1 MITSVKQA
9 QKIADEFNLIDNDID
24 RLMFIKKHKDD
35 LMVVLDNDDSWV
47 NFQNISVDDDVQEE
61 AIEEIHLERFDD
73 YFGNADG
80 VNTLFEF
87 IGIDYTG
94 S

>member
-9 QKIADEFNLIDNDID
+9 LKIADEFNSIDNDLD
-24 RLMFIKKHKDD
+24 RLRFIKKHKDS
-35 LMVVLDNDDSWV
+35 LIVVLDNDESWV

-94 S
+94 C